1 MLPPFP
7 AVKFSHV
14 HVDIVDPLPAIKE
27 GHTHLLTIIDRSTRW
42 PEVIL
47 PEGSLYL
54 TGPLLCM

>member
-27 GHTHLLTIIDRSTRW
+27 GHTHLLTIIDRSTR
-42 PEVIL
+42 
-47 PEGSLYL
+47 
-54 TGPLLCM
+54 